1 MMSELYRR
9 IIPKIL
15 LAKNSSGDDVNS
27 ITTRNFNPFRVAG
40 RPISQAKIFQANIA
54 DELIVLNVDKKNI
67 DHSELISV
75 TQQIGNEIFMPLSV
89 GGGIEHFDQAL
100 KLFEVGVEKIVL
112 DSIFSTN
119 PGAVEKLASRFG
131 SQSLIGSCTFWD
143 TSETQTQV
151 EPHRTFLKLDEIRDR
166 VKLME
171 ELGVGEIM
179 INDASRDGR
188 RGGSNLDLLVAAIS
202 ITKLPVIDSCGFGK
216 TSHFIESFLS
226 GSSAVAVGTYFAY
239 VDQSIL
245 QLRNQLSNYGIRVRT
260 K

>member
-1 MMSELYRR
+1 
-9 IIPKIL
+9 
-15 LAKNSSGDDVNS
+15 
-27 ITTRNFNPFRVAG
+27 
-40 RPISQAKIFQANIA
+40 
-54 DELIVLNVDKKNI
+54 
-67 DHSELISV
+67 
-75 TQQIGNEIFMPLSV
+75 
-89 GGGIEHFDQAL
+89 
-100 KLFEVGVEKIVL
+100 
-112 DSIFSTN
+112 
-119 PGAVEKLASRFG
+119 
-131 SQSLIGSCTFWD
+131 
-143 TSETQTQV
+143 
-151 EPHRTFLKLDEIRDR
+151 
-166 VKLME
+166 ME

-216 TSHFIESFLS
+216 TSHFIDSFLS